1 MMDNILRFFR
11 HYGLSI
17 SVALTIF
24 YLCMM
29 PSNSTGLSLNISN
42 IDKYVH
48 FLMYFALSFCV
59 SLNLYQEYT
68 KFKSM
73 TMVMWALVIPILFGG
88 LIEVMQDKFTV
99 SRSCDLYDLLA
110 DAIGAVLGFL
120 FSAWYVPRHFKQN
133 EN

>member
-1 MMDNILRFFR
+1 MDIILRFFR

-17 SVALTIF
+17 CVALTIL

-29 PSNSTGLSLNISN
+29 PSNDSGMDINIPY

-48 FLMYFALSFCV
+48 AFMYFTLSCCIG
-59 SLNLYQEYT
+59 LNLYQEHT
-68 KFKSM
+68 EFKSM
-73 TMVMWALVIPILFGG
+73 IMVMWAIIIPTLFGG

-99 SRSCDLYDLLA
+99 SRSGDPYDLLA
-110 DAIGAVLGFL
+110 DAIGAVLGYL
-120 FSAWYVPRHFKQN
+120 FASWFVPRHFKQN

>member
-1 MMDNILRFFR
+1 MDNILRFFR

-17 SVALTIF
+17 CVALTIL

-29 PSNSTGLSLNISN
+29 PGNNSNFDIKIPNM
-42 IDKYVH
+42 DKYVH
-48 FLMYFALSFCV
+48 AVMYFVLSFTI

-68 KFKSM
+68 KYKSM

-99 SRSCDLYDLLA
+99 SRTGDVIDLVA
-110 DAIGAVLGFL
+110 DAIGAILGYL
-120 FSAWYVPRHFKQN
+120 FASWFVPRHFKQN
-133 EN
+133 DN

>member
-1 MMDNILRFFR
+1 MDNILRFFR

-17 SVALTIF
+17 CVALTIL

-29 PSNSTGLSLNISN
+29 PGNDSNFDIKIPNM
-42 IDKYVH
+42 DKYVH
-48 FLMYFALSFCV
+48 AVMYFVLSFTI

-68 KFKSM
+68 KYKSM
-73 TMVMWALVIPILFGG
+73 TMVMWAVVIPILFGG

-99 SRSCDLYDLLA
+99 SRTGDALDLLA
-110 DAIGAVLGFL
+110 DAIGAILGYL
-120 FSAWYVPRHFKQN
+120 FASWFVPRHFKQN

>member
-1 MMDNILRFFR
+1 MDNILRFFR

-17 SVALTIF
+17 CVALTIL

-29 PSNSTGLSLNISN
+29 PGNDSNFDIKIPNM
-42 IDKYVH
+42 DKYVH
-48 FLMYFALSFCV
+48 AVMYFVLSFTI

-68 KFKSM
+68 KYKSM
-73 TMVMWALVIPILFGG
+73 TMMMWAVVIPILFGG

-99 SRSCDLYDLLA
+99 SRTGDALDLLA
-110 DAIGAVLGFL
+110 DAIGAILGYL
-120 FSAWYVPRHFKQN
+120 FASWFVPRHFKQN

>member
-17 SVALTIF
+17 CVALTIL

-29 PSNSTGLSLNISN
+29 PSTDTGMDINIPN
-42 IDKYVH
+42 LDKIVH
-48 FLMYFALSFCV
+48 AAMYWALAFCI

-73 TMVMWALVIPILFGG
+73 VMVMWAIIIPILFGG
-88 LIEVMQDKFTV
+88 LIEVMQDAFTV
-99 SRSCDLYDLLA
+99 SRSGDPFDLLA
-110 DAIGAVLGFL
+110 DAIGAILGYF
-120 FSAWYVPRHFKQN
+120 FASWFVPRFFKQN

>member
-1 MMDNILRFFR
+1 MDNILRFFR

-17 SVALTIF
+17 CVALTIL

-29 PSNSTGLSLNISN
+29 PGNDSNFDIKIPNM
-42 IDKYVH
+42 DKYVH
-48 FLMYFALSFCV
+48 AVMYFVLSFTI

-99 SRSCDLYDLLA
+99 SRSCDIFDLLA
-110 DAIGAVLGFL
+110 DALGAILGYL
-120 FSAWYVPRHFKQN
+120 FASWFVPRHFKQN

>member
-1 MMDNILRFFR
+1 MIDNILRFFR

-17 SVALTIF
+17 CVALTIL

-29 PSNSTGLSLNISN
+29 PGNDSNFDIKIPNM
-42 IDKYVH
+42 DKYVH
-48 FLMYFALSFCV
+48 AVMYFVLSFTI

-68 KFKSM
+68 KYKSM
-73 TMVMWALVIPILFGG
+73 TMVMWAVVIPILFGG

-99 SRSCDLYDLLA
+99 SRTGDALDLLA
-110 DAIGAVLGFL
+110 DAIGAILGYL
-120 FSAWYVPRHFKQN
+120 FASWFVPRHFKQN

>member
-1 MMDNILRFFR
+1 MDNILRFFR

-17 SVALTIF
+17 CVALTIL

-29 PSNSTGLSLNISN
+29 PGNDSNFDIKIPNM
-42 IDKYVH
+42 DKYVH
-48 FLMYFALSFCV
+48 AVMYFVLSFTI

-68 KFKSM
+68 KYKSM
-73 TMVMWALVIPILFGG
+73 TMVMWAVVIPILFGG

-99 SRSCDLYDLLA
+99 SRTGDALDLLA
-110 DAIGAVLGFL
+110 DAIGAILGSL
-120 FSAWYVPRHFKQN
+120 FASWFVPRHFKQN

>member
-1 MMDNILRFFR
+1 MDNILRFFR

-17 SVALTIF
+17 CVALTIL

-29 PSNSTGLSLNISN
+29 PGNDSNFDIKIPNM
-42 IDKYVH
+42 DKYVH
-48 FLMYFALSFCV
+48 AVMYFVLSFTI

-68 KFKSM
+68 KYKSM
-73 TMVMWALVIPILFGG
+73 TMVMWAVVIPILFGG

-99 SRSCDLYDLLA
+99 SRTVDALYLLA
-110 DAIGAVLGFL
+110 DAIGAILGYL
-120 FSAWYVPRHFKQN
+120 FASWFVPRHFKQN

>member
-17 SVALTIF
+17 CVALTIL

-29 PSNSTGLSLNISN
+29 PGNDSNFDIKIPNM
-42 IDKYVH
+42 DKYVH
-48 FLMYFALSFCV
+48 AVMYFVLSFTI

-68 KFKSM
+68 KYKSM
-73 TMVMWALVIPILFGG
+73 TMVMWAVVIPILFGG

-99 SRSCDLYDLLA
+99 SRTGDALDLLA
-110 DAIGAVLGFL
+110 DAIGAILGYL
-120 FSAWYVPRHFKQN
+120 FASWFVPRHFKQN

>member
-1 MMDNILRFFR
+1 MDNILRFFR

-17 SVALTIF
+17 CVALTIL

-29 PSNSTGLSLNISN
+29 PGNDSNFDIKIPNM
-42 IDKYVH
+42 DKYVH
-48 FLMYFALSFCV
+48 AVMYFVLSFTI

-68 KFKSM
+68 KYKSM
-73 TMVMWALVIPILFGG
+73 TMVMWAVVIPILFGG

-99 SRSCDLYDLLA
+99 SRTGDALDLVA
-110 DAIGAVLGFL
+110 DAIGAILGYL
-120 FSAWYVPRHFKQN
+120 FASWFVPRHFKQN